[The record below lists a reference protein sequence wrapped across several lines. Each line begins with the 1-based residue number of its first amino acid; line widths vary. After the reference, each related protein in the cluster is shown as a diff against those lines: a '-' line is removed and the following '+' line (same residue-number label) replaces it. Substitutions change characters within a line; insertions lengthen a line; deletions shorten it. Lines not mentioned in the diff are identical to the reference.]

1 MPINDL
7 IIMTAKQTFLNLS
20 EEKRR
25 RITDVAVIEFSSR
38 GYEGASIN
46 RMINRLQIA
55 KGSIFQY
62 FGDKSGL
69 FMYVFGV
76 AMDMVK
82 KYLRDVRDSSA
93 AEDLFSRLNRTMAA
107 GIKFVKAHPTIYA
120 LYLRIQF
127 DQTTPFRDEI
137 LSSLRKYSHNYL
149 RSLLLDARER
159 GELREGIDLD
169 QMAFLL
175 DAVMDR
181 FLQSLSM
188 EHFDAGL
195 GLYQFDRGQA
205 GKWSRELVEIVRN
218 GIAGVERGV

>member
-1 MPINDL
+1 
-7 IIMTAKQTFLNLS
+7 MTAKQTFMNLP
-20 EEKRR
+20 EAKRR
-25 RITDVAVIEFSSR
+25 LITDVAVNEFSSK
-38 GYEGASIN
+38 GYDGASIN
-46 RMINRLQIA
+46 CMVNSLKIA

-76 AMDMVK
+76 AMEMVK
-82 KYLRDVRDSSA
+82 NYLRDVRDSSVG
-93 AEDLFSRLNRTMAA
+93 EDLFSRLDRTMAA
-107 GIKFVKAHPTIYA
+107 GIKFVKEHPRIYA

-127 DQTTPFRDEI
+127 DQSTPFRDEI
-137 LSSLRKYSHNYL
+137 LSALKQYSFTYL
-149 RSLLLDARER
+149 RSLLHDAREH
-159 GELREGIDLD
+159 GELREDADLD

-195 GLYQFDRGQA
+195 GLFQFDRGQA
-205 GKWSRELVEIVRN
+205 EKWSRELIEIIRN
-218 GIAGVERGV
+218 GIAG

>member
-1 MPINDL
+1 
-7 IIMTAKQTFLNLS
+7 MTAKQTFLNLP

-25 RITDVAVIEFSSR
+25 RITDVAVKEFSSK

-46 RMINRLQIA
+46 SMIDRLQIA

-82 KYLRDVRDSSA
+82 SYLRDVRDSSA
-93 AEDLFSRLNRTMAA
+93 DEDIFKRLNRTMAA
-107 GIKFVKAHPTIYA
+107 GIEFVNDHPRIYS

-137 LSSLRKYSHNYL
+137 LSSLRKHSLNYL
-149 RSLLLDARER
+149 RSLLQDAREH
-159 GELREGIDLD
+159 G
-169 QMAFLL
+169 
-175 DAVMDR
+175 
-181 FLQSLSM
+181 
-188 EHFDAGL
+188 
-195 GLYQFDRGQA
+195 
-205 GKWSRELVEIVRN
+205 
-218 GIAGVERGV
+218 

>member
-1 MPINDL
+1 MI
-7 IIMTAKQTFLNLS
+7 AKQTFLNLP

-25 RITDVAVIEFSSR
+25 RITDVAVKEFSAK

-46 RMINRLQIA
+46 CMVNRLQIA

-76 AMDMVK
+76 AMERVK
-82 KYLRDVRDSSA
+82 NYLRDVRDSSVD
-93 AEDLFSRLNRTMAA
+93 EDIFARLNRTMAA
-107 GIKFVKAHPTIYA
+107 GIEFVKDHPRIYS

-137 LSSLRKYSHNYL
+137 LSSLRKHSLNYL
-149 RSLLLDARER
+149 RSLLQDAGER
-159 GELREGIDLD
+159 GELRGDIDLD
-169 QMAFLL
+169 RMAFIL

-195 GLYQFDRGQA
+195 GLYQLDRGAA
-205 GKWSRELVEIVRN
+205 GKWSQELVEIVRN
-218 GIAGVERGV
+218 VITGVARGAYG